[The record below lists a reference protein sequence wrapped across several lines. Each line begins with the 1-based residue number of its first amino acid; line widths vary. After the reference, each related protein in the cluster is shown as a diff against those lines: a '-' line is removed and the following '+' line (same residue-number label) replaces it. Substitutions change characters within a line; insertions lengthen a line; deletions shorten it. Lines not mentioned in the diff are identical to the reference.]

1 MRSACFFVCMIQKV
15 SIPDHPDLS
24 IHMMIRVAE
33 HLQEKAFRNLA
44 LVIAQMQAAAA
55 ILQLYG
61 AAVS

>member
-1 MRSACFFVCMIQKV
+1 MRSACFFACMIQKV

-24 IHMMIRVAE
+24 IHMVIRAAE
-33 HLQEKAFRNLA
+33 RPREKAFRNLA
-44 LVIAQMQAAAA
+44 LVIAQMQAVAA